1 MAKSVPREKKAYH
14 HGDLKSVLL
23 DETARIL
30 REEGEDALSLR
41 RLAANIG
48 VSRTAPYHHFRDKQS
63 LLCAVAEE
71 GFSRFNL
78 TMKMALEKARGKGG
92 QQGMRAYVKAY
103 VNFAMM
109 NSEYYDL
116 MYGGKVWR
124 SDSLTKSL
132 VTSARGTLRGN
143 VERLQALQSRGLVAQ
158 DLDILRF
165 AQVSWGTHHG
175 ISRLLIDGIYT
186 DSASVNRI
194 CETAADML
202 WRQMDPS

>member
-1 MAKSVPREKKAYH
+1 MAKSAPREKKAYH

-78 TMKMALEKARGKGG
+78 NMKTALEKARGKGG
-92 QQGMRAYVKAY
+92 QQAMRAYVKAY

-202 WRQMDPS
+202 WQQMDPS